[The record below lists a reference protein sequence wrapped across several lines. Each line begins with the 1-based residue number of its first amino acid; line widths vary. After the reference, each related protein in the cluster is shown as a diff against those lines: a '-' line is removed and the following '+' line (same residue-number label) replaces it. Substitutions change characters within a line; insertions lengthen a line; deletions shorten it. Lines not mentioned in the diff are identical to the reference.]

1 MKIIRNVLLKILG
14 LKGYLTFISKIY
26 VKFVLNEFFKKQC
39 KELFFLKKIIKKD
52 FLCIDLG
59 ANLGYYS
66 TYLSK
71 LTGDNGQVLAV
82 EPIPLFGEIWKK
94 NVLMS
99 KSKNLRLFPY
109 ALGGEN
115 KIVKMG
121 TPQKNGRLHHGMTKI
136 VSTAKEEYVNFY
148 EVEMRIPDEIFAD
161 IDRLDFVKCDVE
173 GYESQ
178 VFLNFRKTIEKFRPI
193 VQSELGGEKNRRT
206 VYDFFKELEY
216 SPKYLNK
223 QSQLID
229 VDENNIKK
237 INSDF
242 YFFPNK

>member
-26 VKFVLNEFFKKQC
+26 IRLVLNGFFKKQG

-52 FLCIDLG
+52 SVCIDFG

-66 TYLSK
+66 TFLSR
-71 LTGDNGQVLAV
+71 LTGDNGKVLAV

-99 KSKNLRLFPY
+99 KSKNLKLFPY
-109 ALGGEN
+109 ALGGEE

-178 VFLNFRKTIEKFRPI
+178 VFLNFRKTIGKFRPI

-206 VYDFFKELEY
+206 VYEIFKELDY